1 MWLRIQNISLVIDIC
16 DVFSQP
22 NHERTPVEEM
32 KEAEEQGS
40 FTFVHGPSQDEVDEE
55 EFEEA
60 PDTTEPVKVTLHGPV
75 TTVSVGSSDLIKHS
89 TVQWPSS
96 VGEFLIINLFTL
108 KSWILVVTQEP
119 SPAPQKKATPPP
131 DPLPSKT
138 EMDDL
143 EKELELD
150 LENMNLDN
158 VDTSVSAISSKY
170 LW

>member
-1 MWLRIQNISLVIDIC
+1 M
-16 DVFSQP
+16 
-22 NHERTPVEEM
+22 
-32 KEAEEQGS
+32 
-40 FTFVHGPSQDEVDEE
+40 
-55 EFEEA
+55 
-60 PDTTEPVKVTLHGPV
+60 
-75 TTVSVGSSDLIKHS
+75 SVGSKNS
-89 TVQWPSS
+89 TVQWPRS
-96 VGEFLIINLFTL
+96 VGEFLKINLLTL
-108 KSWILVVTQEP
+108 KSWILVITQEP